1 MSLEDAD
8 VVLARFRPW
17 LYAAATY
24 NFVWGTS
31 VILFPGWL
39 FHLIGLPPPE
49 SPPFWQVVGMFVLVY
64 APAYAW
70 AGRRPSAHA
79 HIVMVG
85 MLGKL
90 LGPVGFL
97 WALSVDELPL
107 RFGLLLVTND
117 LIWWPSF
124 VAYLHAAAPLHGG
137 WRRFLL
143 GD

>member
-1 MSLEDAD
+1 MSPEDPD

-17 LYAAATY
+17 LYAAAMY
-24 NFVWGTS
+24 NFLWGTS
-31 VILFPGWL
+31 VILFPDWA
-39 FHLIGLPPPE
+39 FHLIRLPPPE
-49 SPPFWQVVGMFVLVY
+49 STPFWQVVGMFVLVY

-70 AGRRPSAHA
+70 AGRRPSVHA

-97 WALSVDELPL
+97 WALSEDELPL

-124 VAYLHAAAPLHGG
+124 VGYLHAAARLHGG
-137 WRRFLL
+137 WRRFLR

>member
-1 MSLEDAD
+1 VSLEDPD
-8 VVLARFRPW
+8 VILARFRPW

-24 NFVWGTS
+24 NFLWGTS
-31 VILFPGWL
+31 VILFPDWA
-39 FHLIGLPPPE
+39 FHLIRFPPPE

-70 AGRRPSAHA
+70 AGRRPSGHA

-124 VAYLHAAAPLHGG
+124 VAYLRAAARLHGG
-137 WRRFLL
+137 WRPFLL